1 MFINLVCTFLY
12 DTAQLQFEIAFYQ
25 QHEHTVT
32 HLSVF
37 LNLDICWK
45 IRLQEIFTTLDK
57 GNELA

>member
-12 DTAQLQFEIAFYQ
+12 DTAQLQFVIAFYQ

-37 LNLDICWK
+37 LNLDICLK
-45 IRLQEIFTTLDK
+45 IRLQEILPTLDK
-57 GNELA
+57 VNELA

>member
-37 LNLDICWK
+37 LNLGYLLENSTPGDFAN
-45 IRLQEIFTTLDK
+45 IRQSE
-57 GNELA
+57 